1 MSRSAEYEGRGAEIS
16 LEDTP
21 AVAGQG
27 AGRWYVLGLL
37 TLIYAMG
44 TIDRSVISVVAE
56 PLKQDFG
63 LDDKQIGILGG
74 IAYSA
79 TYALAVLPSGWLV
92 DRRDRRALLSLATA
106 IWSVF
111 TVFGA
116 ISSSFGLLVL
126 ARMGVG
132 AAEAPA
138 TPGSFSIIADIFP
151 KERRNTAISIYHA
164 AAAAGQ
170 IAIFV
175 IGGWLLMHFGWTTVF
190 LVAGG
195 PGLLLAAL
203 LRFTTREPVRGA
215 FDGDAGN
222 SRRQDGHRNFR
233 DMIRAIWGNAA
244 LIYAI
249 LAITISSG
257 VAYSV
262 TVWSTS
268 LLVRI
273 HHMTVSQ
280 GAIWTGVGF
289 GICMTIG
296 TLLAGPIADRFSR
309 GDPRKL
315 AVIPAATIALAI
327 AAGVSM
333 LHASS
338 PSFALIGLS
347 VLAFMAGF
355 FISMGYSLTLLLAEP
370 NERGTTMAATRLIS
384 TLFGSGMIPLVTG
397 ALSDA
402 IGGAGSIRL
411 ALLLTIL
418 MLVFSL
424 GCYIRI
430 CRILAPPFPSSH

>member
-1 MSRSAEYEGRGAEIS
+1 
-16 LEDTP
+16 
-21 AVAGQG
+21 
-27 AGRWYVLGLL
+27 
-37 TLIYAMG
+37 
-44 TIDRSVISVVAE
+44 
-56 PLKQDFG
+56 
-63 LDDKQIGILGG
+63 
-74 IAYSA
+74 
-79 TYALAVLPSGWLV
+79 VLPSGWLV

-195 PGLLLAAL
+195 PGLLLAVL